1 MFVYEDKMYVLVS
14 GIELYEIDTTFPYN
28 TTLINDNTAFFGPGE
43 FNNQYLRAWSN
54 SGECSSNLSFIPTN
68 ETTTTTTSVT
78 TLPPDAP
85 NTIWIK
91 FDPIPIFQKIHVTEH
106 FIKQS
111 FCDIIIEINKKI
123 VTKMTN

>member
-1 MFVYEDKMYVLVS
+1 MYVLVS

-28 TTLINDNTAFFGPGE
+28 TTLINDNTAFFGQGE

-91 FDPIPIFQKIHVTEH
+91 FDPITPV
-106 FIKQS
+106 
-111 FCDIIIEINKKI
+111 
-123 VTKMTN
+123 